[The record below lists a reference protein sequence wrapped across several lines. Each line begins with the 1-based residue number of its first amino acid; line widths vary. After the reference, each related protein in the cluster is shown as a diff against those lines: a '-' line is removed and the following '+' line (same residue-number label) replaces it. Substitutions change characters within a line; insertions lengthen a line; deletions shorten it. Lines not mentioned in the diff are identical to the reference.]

1 MLQIDY
7 ASSES
12 LYIQIKEN
20 IKKLILS
27 GSMKEDEML
36 PSVRSLASTLA
47 INVNTVLRAYKELE
61 TEGYIYSVQGKGN
74 FVAKNNSELKS
85 KSMEDFK
92 EKLSKLVKEAD
103 YINIQQDEFIE
114 IVKELYE
121 KNKWEERKT

>member
-1 MLQIDY
+1 MLQLDY

-36 PSVRSLASTLA
+36 PSVRHLASTLA

-61 TEGYIYSVQGKGN
+61 VEGYIYSVQGKGN
-74 FVAKNNSELKS
+74 FVAKNNKALKS
-85 KSMEDFK
+85 KSIEDFK
-92 EKLSKLVKEAD
+92 EKLSKLIKEAD
-103 YINIQQDEFIE
+103 YININCDDFIE
-114 IVKELYE
+114 LVKELYNH
-121 KNKWEERKT
+121 K

>member
-1 MLQIDY
+1 MLQLDY

-36 PSVRSLASTLA
+36 PSVRHLASTLA
-47 INVNTVLRAYKELE
+47 INVNTVIRAYKELE

-74 FVAKNNSELKS
+74 FVAKNNTALKS
-85 KSMEDFK
+85 KSIEDFK

-103 YINIQQDEFIE
+103 YININCDDFIE
-114 IVKELYE
+114 LVKELYNH
-121 KNKWEERKT
+121 K

>member
-1 MLQIDY
+1 MLHIDY

-27 GSMKEDEML
+27 GSMKKDEMI

-61 TEGYIYSVQGKGN
+61 IEGYIYSVQGKGY
-74 FVAKNNSELKS
+74 FVCESNTELKS
-85 KSMEDFK
+85 KSIEEFR
-92 EKLSKLVKEAD
+92 EKVSKLIKEAD
-103 YINIQQDEFIE
+103 YMNISCNEIID
-114 IVKELYE
+114 IVKDLY
-121 KNKWEERKT
+121 NKK

>member
-1 MLQIDY
+1 MLHLDY

-12 LYIQIKEN
+12 LYMQIKEN

-36 PSVRSLASTLA
+36 PTVRSLASKLA

-61 TEGYIYSVQGKGN
+61 IEGYIYSIQGKGN
-74 FVAKNNSELKS
+74 FVSKNSTELKL
-85 KSMEDFK
+85 KSIEDFK
-92 EKLSKLVKEAD
+92 EKLTKLVKEAN
-103 YINIQQDEFIE
+103 YINIECDEFIN

-121 KNKWEERKT
+121 NK

>member
-103 YINIQQDEFIE
+103 YINIQQDEFINC
-114 IVKELYE
+114 KRTL
-121 KNKWEERKT
+121 

>member
-1 MLQIDY
+1 MLHLDY

-36 PSVRSLASTLA
+36 PSVRSLASSLA

-61 TEGYIYSVQGKGN
+61 VEGYIYSVQGKGN
-74 FVAKNNSELKS
+74 FVAKNNTELKT
-85 KSMEDFK
+85 KSIEDFK
-92 EKLSKLVKEAD
+92 EKLAKLVKEAD
-103 YINIQQDEFIE
+103 YINIRCDEFID
-114 IVKELYE
+114 IVKELYD
-121 KNKWEERKT
+121 NK

>member
-27 GSMKEDEML
+27 GSIKEDEML

-61 TEGYIYSVQGKGN
+61 IEGYIYSVQGKGN
-74 FVAKNNSELKS
+74 FVSKNNNELRLKS
-85 KSMEDFK
+85 IEDFK

-103 YINIQQDEFIE
+103 YINIKQDEFIE
-114 IVKELYE
+114 IVKEIYE
-121 KNKWEERKT
+121 KNK